1 MVSVHDVMCGGQRIT
16 LELGL
21 SPSTFIPGLEFSS
34 PGLHGK
40 SLYPRSEPSKQPLLL
55 FLNEQTFTL
64 GGKNVPKPPLPI
76 QNICQ
81 YFEIR
86 TDQKC
91 LLIYYFR
98 QMNQTGKNNLLALCF
113 CKRHGEE

>member
-1 MVSVHDVMCGGQRIT
+1 MCGGQRIT

-55 FLNEQTFTL
+55 LLNEQIFTL
-64 GGKNVPKPPLPI
+64 GGKNVPKPLCLFKI
-76 QNICQ
+76 FVNILK
-81 YFEIR
+81 YV
-86 TDQKC
+86 
-91 LLIYYFR
+91 
-98 QMNQTGKNNLLALCF
+98 QTNNVF
-113 CKRHGEE
+113 